1 MGEYITKKTDE
12 DKKEFKWIAKK
23 DKEDKKEYI
32 TKKKK
37 PVYIKKKVKQ
47 ADLTEHR
54 ADIEKAVSEGVGYI
68 KKKKKPIKWIT
79 IKEKQEPL
87 PEKRKSDF
95 AGGGAVKGN
104 RGMGVALRGGG
115 RAFLKGGKV

>member
-1 MGEYITKKTDE
+1 MADFIKKLTKEEKEEKAALLHKEREEKEKTVE
-12 DKKEFKWIAKK
+12 KKIE
-23 DKEDKKEYI
+23 
-32 TKKKK
+32 
-37 PVYIKKKVKQ
+37 YIKKKVKQ

-79 IKEKQEPL
+79 IKEKQEPW

-104 RGMGVALRGGG
+104 RGMGAALRGGG